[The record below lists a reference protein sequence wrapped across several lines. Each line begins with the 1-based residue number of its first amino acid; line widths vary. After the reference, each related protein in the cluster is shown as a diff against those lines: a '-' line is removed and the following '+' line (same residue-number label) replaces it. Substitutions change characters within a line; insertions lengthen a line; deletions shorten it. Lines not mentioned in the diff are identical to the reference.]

1 MDAFLLMEVALEVEE
16 EEEEE
21 EEEGGWGGGGG
32 GGVELGR
39 RKK

>member
-1 MDAFLLMEVALEVEE
+1 MDAFLLMEVALE

-21 EEEGGWGGGGG
+21 EEEGRGGGEV
-32 GGVELGR
+32 VELGR